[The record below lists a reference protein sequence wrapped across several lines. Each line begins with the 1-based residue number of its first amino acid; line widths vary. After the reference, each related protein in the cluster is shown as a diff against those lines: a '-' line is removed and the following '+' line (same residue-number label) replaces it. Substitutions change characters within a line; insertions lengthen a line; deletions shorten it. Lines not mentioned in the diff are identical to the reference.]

1 MRQNRN
7 YRYLATG
14 SDFFTS
20 NLMGSLNVKVV
31 KTRSELNQ
39 FTSNLL
45 RDVHLLE
52 RMIEENWFD
61 TDQMHIGAEQEFCLI
76 DKHFKPATRAMDVL
90 KKLDKSFFTTELAKF
105 NVEANLSPQAFKG
118 SCFTDLESELR
129 ALISQLSSACSD
141 LDIEYVLTGILPTL
155 RKHDLSFENLTPLDR
170 YKSLAEAIYE
180 MRGRDFELH
189 LKGDD
194 ELDLSFDSVM
204 LEACNTSFQ
213 VHLQVTP
220 EDFATKYNIA
230 QLVTAPVISASA
242 NSPLLFG
249 KRLWHESRIGLFQQS
264 IDTRITHEHFRDK
277 SPRVMF
283 GKRWIKDSV
292 CELYKEDIS
301 RFRVMLMN
309 TEVEDCEAIF
319 NEGKTPKL
327 RSLNIHNS
335 TVYRWNRP
343 CYGISPNG
351 KPHLRI
357 ENRVLPSGPTVI
369 DEVANA
375 AFWLGL
381 MNGYSLQYPDPSE
394 LLEFQEVKSN
404 FHTSA
409 VNGLNAKIRW
419 VDGEKHNVSE
429 LILNELLPMAKSGL
443 QASEVDSHDIDRLLN
458 VIERRV
464 EKNQNGSN
472 WIRRS
477 HANLSK
483 DGTKEEVLLSIVSSA
498 VKNQRRHLPVHE
510 WPLADLDHVRELNP
524 STILVEEFMNTDL
537 FTIRPEDI
545 LELVADMMDW
555 QNVRYTPVENQ
566 KGQLVGLVSSRK
578 ILRHFRSAKSDKSN
592 VRVKDIMIKDP
603 LTVSPEE
610 TVYEAMM
617 TMKKNNVGCLPVVKN
632 NQLIGIVTEREFLN
646 LTSTILKII
655 NRTGKVN
662 E

>member
-1 MRQNRN
+1 
-7 YRYLATG
+7 
-14 SDFFTS
+14 
-20 NLMGSLNVKVV
+20 MGSLNVKVV
-31 KTRSELNQ
+31 KTRNELNH

-52 RMIEENWFD
+52 RMIDDDWFD
-61 TDQMHIGAEQEFCLI
+61 KDQMHIGAEQEFCLI
-76 DKHFKPATRAMDVL
+76 DKHFKPALKAIEVL
-90 KKLDKSFFTTELAKF
+90 EKLDRDFFTTELAKF
-105 NVEANLSPQAFKG
+105 NVEANLSPQPFKG
-118 SCFTDLESELR
+118 SCFTDLENELR
-129 ALISQLSSACSD
+129 TLIAQLNAACSD
-141 LDIEYVLTGILPTL
+141 LEIEYILTGILPTL

-170 YKSLAEAIYE
+170 YRSLAQAIHK

-194 ELDLSFDSVM
+194 ELDLTLDSIM
-204 LEACNTSFQ
+204 LESCNTSFQ

-220 EDFATKYNIA
+220 EEFAEKYNIA
-230 QLVTAPVISASA
+230 QLITAPIISMAA

-264 IDTRITHEHFRDK
+264 IDTRITHEHLRDK

-283 GKRWIKDSV
+283 GKSWIQDSV

-309 TEVEDCEAIF
+309 TQEEDCERMF
-319 NEGKTPKL
+319 NEGITPKL
-327 RSLNIHNS
+327 RALNIHNS

-369 DEVANA
+369 DEIANA
-375 AFWLGL
+375 AFWIGV
-381 MNGYSLQYPDPSE
+381 MNGYSLHHPNPSE
-394 LLEFQEVKSN
+394 LIDFREVKSN

-419 VDGEKHNVSE
+419 IDDHKYNVTE
-429 LILNELLPMAKSGL
+429 LLLNKLLPMAKSGL
-443 QASEVDSHDIDRLLN
+443 EEKNVDPGDINRLLE
-458 VIERRV
+458 VIEKRV

-477 HANLSK
+477 HASLLK
-483 DGTKEEVLLSIVSSA
+483 DSTKEETLVSIVSCA
-498 VKNQRRHLPVHE
+498 LKNQRRHLPIHE
-510 WPLADLDHVRELNP
+510 WPLANLDHVRELNP
-524 STILVEEFMNTDL
+524 STILVEEFMNTDI

-555 QNVRYTPVENQ
+555 QNLRYTPVENQ

-578 ILRHFRSAKSDKSN
+578 ILRYFRSSKPKKTS
-592 VRVKDIMIKDP
+592 VRVKDVMIKEP
-603 LTVSPEE
+603 MTISPEQ
-610 TVYEAMM
+610 TVFEAMVS
-617 TMKKNNVGCLPVVKN
+617 MKENNVGCLPVVKN
-632 NQLIGIVTEREFLN
+632 KQLIGVVTEREFLN

-655 NRTGKVN
+655 NRSN
-662 E
+662 EAHE

>member
-1 MRQNRN
+1 
-7 YRYLATG
+7 
-14 SDFFTS
+14 
-20 NLMGSLNVKVV
+20 MGRLNVKVV
-31 KTRSELNQ
+31 KTRSELNK

-52 RMIEENWFD
+52 RMIEEEWFD
-61 TDQMHIGAEQEFCLI
+61 SDQMHIGAEQEFCLI
-76 DKHFKPATRAMDVL
+76 DKHYKPATLALEVL
-90 KKLDKSFFTTELAKF
+90 KKLDNDNFTTELAKF
-105 NVEANLSPQAFKG
+105 NVEANLSPQAFRG
-118 SCFTDLESELR
+118 SCFTDMENELR
-129 ALISQLSSACSD
+129 SLISQLDAVCND
-141 LDIEYVLTGILPTL
+141 LDIEYFLTGILPTL
-155 RKHDLSFENLTPLDR
+155 RKHDLSLDNITPLDR
-170 YKSLAEAIYE
+170 YHSLAEAIYQ

-189 LKGDD
+189 LRGDE

-220 EDFATKYNIA
+220 EDFVNKYNVA
-230 QLVTAPVISASA
+230 QLMAGPVIAPAA

-264 IDTRITHEHFRDK
+264 IDTRVTHEHLRDK

-283 GKRWIKDSV
+283 GKSWLKESV

-309 TEVEDCEAIF
+309 TEEEDSEAIF
-319 NEGKTPKL
+319 SKGNTPKL
-327 RSLNIHNS
+327 TALNIHNS

-369 DEVANA
+369 DEVANS

-381 MNGYSLQYPDPSE
+381 MNGYGLQYPNPAE
-394 LLEFQEVKSN
+394 LLEFHEVKSN
-404 FHTSA
+404 FHTAA
-409 VNGLNAKIRW
+409 VNGLNSKMRW
-419 VDGEKHNVSE
+419 VDGEKYNVSE

-443 QASEVDSHDIDRLLN
+443 QASEIDSHDIDRLLN
-458 VIERRV
+458 VIEKRV

-472 WIRRS
+472 WVRRS
-477 HANLSK
+477 HSILSK

-498 VKNQRRHLPVHE
+498 VKNQRRHIPVHE
-510 WPLADLDHVRELNP
+510 WPLADLNHVRELNP

-537 FTIRPEDI
+537 FTIRTDDI

-555 QNVRYTPVENQ
+555 QNVRYTPVEDQ

-578 ILRHFRSAKSDKSN
+578 ILRHFRSAKASKSN

-603 LTVSPEE
+603 LTISPEQ
-610 TVYEAMM
+610 TVYEAMLAM
-617 TMKKNNVGCLPVVKN
+617 QKNNVGCLPVVKN
-632 NQLIGIVTEREFLN
+632 NQLIGVVTEREFLN

-655 NRTGKVN
+655 NRSGQAH